1 MFKRPTETTP
11 SSNARPMLGCSGSG
25 WVPSTRPSLLPSRH
39 SPASLCAR
47 FVCSPFPAKPCFG
60 ARLSFAFSSLRGV
73 SSCFLGARACST
85 CAHVPR
91 ACCTCVHLACASTN
105 ASSRPCALVGMGHVY
120 GCVLTSG
127 AGQLRDQGQMSVAGE
142 VVQADEVYI
151 ARKFVGSQDS
161 LEAVAVEDMDGALL
175 LMDMEVDEEAL
186 MLSAA
191 RDLVNRVQKLKKK
204 AGVSPSD
211 SLVLAY
217 QVVLLI
223 RATSSQVACC
233 HASLP
238 ASLSPLPAL
247 AISVDGGGSSLWHL
261 AKCA

>member
-1 MFKRPTETTP
+1 
-11 SSNARPMLGCSGSG
+11 
-25 WVPSTRPSLLPSRH
+25 
-39 SPASLCAR
+39 
-47 FVCSPFPAKPCFG
+47 
-60 ARLSFAFSSLRGV
+60 
-73 SSCFLGARACST
+73 
-85 CAHVPR
+85 
-91 ACCTCVHLACASTN
+91 
-105 ASSRPCALVGMGHVY
+105 
-120 GCVLTSG
+120 
-127 AGQLRDQGQMSVAGE
+127 MSVAGE

-217 QVVLLI
+217 QVVLMDSCLFI
-223 RATSSQVACC
+223 SSGVWPCESSSVSISAACV
-233 HASLP
+233 SDL
-238 ASLSPLPAL
+238 
-247 AISVDGGGSSLWHL
+247 GRWW
-261 AKCA
+261 

>member
-1 MFKRPTETTP
+1 
-11 SSNARPMLGCSGSG
+11 
-25 WVPSTRPSLLPSRH
+25 
-39 SPASLCAR
+39 
-47 FVCSPFPAKPCFG
+47 
-60 ARLSFAFSSLRGV
+60 
-73 SSCFLGARACST
+73 
-85 CAHVPR
+85 
-91 ACCTCVHLACASTN
+91 
-105 ASSRPCALVGMGHVY
+105 
-120 GCVLTSG
+120 
-127 AGQLRDQGQMSVAGE
+127 MSVAGE

-223 RATSSQVACC
+223 LPLHLKWRVAMRVFQRFYLR
-233 HASLP
+233 SLR
-238 ASLSPLPAL
+238 
-247 AISVDGGGSSLWHL
+247 
-261 AKCA
+261 